1 MAIIIAQ
8 LMIPIILYF
17 QLLAQNLYP
26 IVMAIL
32 GQNKPIS
39 TDVDFKEF
47 SYSYT
52 CIIVMVLLMGLTL
65 IRKMGLFV
73 KFSTYGVIF
82 VFIILIFI
90 IGMGIYGFT
99 NTHYVFHATT

>member
-1 MAIIIAQ
+1 MAIA
-8 LMIPIILYF
+8 
-17 QLLAQNLYP
+17 
-26 IVMAIL
+26 
-32 GQNKPIS
+32 GENKPIS

-52 CIIVMVLLMGLTL
+52 CIIVMAMLLGLTM

-82 VFIILIFI
+82 VFIILLFI

-99 NTHYVFHATT
+99 NTHYVFHHTSDKTESEIKLFN